1 MVQESAAIVGVLVAV
16 ARFSVATRQQRT
28 TTHDG
33 HPRVALS
40 DLAAPLL
47 GTDATLWHPHE
58 LRHTAASRMSEAGV
72 PIETIADRLGH
83 DGTRMALLIYRHATK
98 PAVSAGNAMIQH
110 LTS

>member
-1 MVQESAAIVGVLVAV
+1 MASRE
-16 ARFSVATRQQRT
+16 F
-28 TTHDG
+28 
-33 HPRVALS
+33 ALS

-47 GTDATLWHPHE
+47 GTDATLWQPHE